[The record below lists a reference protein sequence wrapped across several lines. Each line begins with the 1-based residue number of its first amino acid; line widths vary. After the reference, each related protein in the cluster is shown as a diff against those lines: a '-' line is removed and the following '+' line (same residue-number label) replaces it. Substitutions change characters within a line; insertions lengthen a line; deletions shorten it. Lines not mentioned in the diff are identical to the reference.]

1 MSRPECQILTPG
13 WSDGGVVYGD
23 ELRRKL
29 HETVRR
35 RGASQHMGGTNLIEK
50 NIAMEKG
57 NLASGE
63 PHGRRLDVRPAGEA
77 L

>member
-1 MSRPECQILTPG
+1 MNYDENSTRLC
-13 WSDGGVVYGD
+13 GD
-23 ELRRKL
+23 E
-29 HETVRR
+29 
-35 RGASQHMGGTNLIEK
+35 APSQHMGGSNLIEK

-63 PHGRRLDVRPAGEA
+63 PHGRRLDVRPASEA